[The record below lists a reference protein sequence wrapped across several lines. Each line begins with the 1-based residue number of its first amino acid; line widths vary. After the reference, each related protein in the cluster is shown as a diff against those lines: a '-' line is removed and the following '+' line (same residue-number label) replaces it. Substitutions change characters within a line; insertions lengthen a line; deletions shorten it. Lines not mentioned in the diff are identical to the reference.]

1 MEETKK
7 MEKIWVNKATSF
19 ADAEK
24 FDEDY
29 YFNLTSL
36 ERLEIMQF
44 LRESYYKIKKDLN
57 NESRKGLRRVVKV
70 IKQK

>member
-1 MEETKK
+1 

-44 LRESYYKIKKDLN
+44 LRESFYKIKKDLN
-57 NESRKGLRRVVKV
+57 DESRKGLRRVVKV

>member
-1 MEETKK
+1 
-7 MEKIWVNKATSF
+7 MEKVWVNKAASF

-36 ERLEIMQF
+36 ERLETVQF

>member
-1 MEETKK
+1 

-36 ERLEIMQF
+36 ERLETVQF